1 MNAATPFDA
10 ADYLTTPEDR
20 AAYLQAAIEEGD
32 SRLIAAAL
40 GDIARAVGVGDL
52 AKRTGLSREALYKAL
67 SPDGNPT
74 LDTLTRVTAALGL
87 RLTVVPA
94 P

>member
-1 MNAATPFDA
+1 MNTATPFDT
-10 ADYLTTPEDR
+10 ADYLATPEDR

-87 RLTVVPA
+87 RLTVAPA

>member
-87 RLTVVPA
+87 RLTVAPA

>member
-10 ADYLTTPEDR
+10 ADYLATPEDR

-87 RLTVVPA
+87 RLTVAPA

>member
-1 MNAATPFDA
+1 MNTATPFDT
-10 ADYLTTPEDR
+10 ADYLATPEDR

-87 RLTVVPA
+87 RLTVAPA
-94 P
+94 T

>member
-1 MNAATPFDA
+1 MNTATPFDT
-10 ADYLTTPEDR
+10 ADYLATPEER

-87 RLTVVPA
+87 RLTVAPA